1 MCTVTYLPFG
11 PKHFILTSNR
21 DETINRKTAEFP
33 FSKSFLDKNIIY
45 PRDGAAGGSWIA
57 AADNHVVMCL
67 LNGAFEKHKHQPP
80 YKMSRGLMLME
91 AMECIRPEEFI
102 KNFDFEG
109 IEPFT
114 LIMIYHES
122 EIKLIE
128 FRWDGKSK
136 YITVKDAKTPAIW
149 SSSTLYP
156 KEVVAKREEKFNAW
170 LKQNPEYELWGI
182 RSFHQQTDP
191 SDPEN
196 AFQMKRANG
205 LQTVS
210 TTSIEM
216 KPDSVSMYYQDYQH
230 PDIKALTL
238 SIDS

>member
-21 DETINRKTAEFP
+21 DETINRKPAEFP

-67 LNGAFEKHKHQPP
+67 LNGAFEKHAHKPP

-91 AMECIRPEEFI
+91 AMECIRPDEFI
-102 KNFDFEG
+102 KNFEFEG

-114 LIMIYHES
+114 IIMIYPES
-122 EIKLIE
+122 DLKLLE
-128 FRWDGKSK
+128 FRWDGTNK
-136 YITVKDAKTPAIW
+136 YINLKDAKVPAIW
-149 SSSTLYP
+149 SSSTLYTQQ
-156 KEVVAKREEKFNAW
+156 VVAKREEKFQAW
-170 LKQNPEYELWGI
+170 LKKNSQLDLFKI
-182 RSFHQQTDP
+182 RAFHQQTDP
-191 SDPEN
+191 KDPEN
-196 AFQMKRANG
+196 AFQMKRDNG

-216 KPDSVSMYYQDYQH
+216 RNDAMSMYYEDYLH
-230 PDIKALTL
+230 KGIRALSL
-238 SIDS
+238 SID